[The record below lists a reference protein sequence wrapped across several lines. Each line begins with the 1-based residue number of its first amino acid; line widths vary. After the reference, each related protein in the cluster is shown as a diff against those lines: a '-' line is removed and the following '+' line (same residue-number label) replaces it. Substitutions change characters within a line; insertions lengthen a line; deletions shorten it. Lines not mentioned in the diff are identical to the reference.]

1 MQEVFYEES
10 VDTHNQSS
18 AKKKFTLFRVVSIIS
33 FICGAF
39 SIVLLLTMR
48 VPESGIGTPQ
58 IIMIVFLLV
67 VAAGFFVSGGLMA
80 RKKHGFFLSYDYT
93 FVSGELRISKV
104 FNNRRRKNLYRL
116 TTDRVIKVGR
126 VGSDSYDKVKRS
138 PDTKEDVCTPNT
150 EADDD
155 KEFFYIHAQT
165 DVGKKVIVLECR
177 PQLVLTVVRYIN
189 RPGILEPEFNKQTI
203 RK

>member
-58 IIMIVFLLV
+58 IIMIVF
-67 VAAGFFVSGGLMA
+67 FA
-80 RKKHGFFLSYDYT
+80 RGRCRIFCFRRVD
-93 FVSGELRISKV
+93 GEEKTRV
-104 FNNRRRKNLYRL
+104 F
-116 TTDRVIKVGR
+116 
-126 VGSDSYDKVKRS
+126 
-138 PDTKEDVCTPNT
+138 
-150 EADDD
+150 
-155 KEFFYIHAQT
+155 
-165 DVGKKVIVLECR
+165 
-177 PQLVLTVVRYIN
+177 
-189 RPGILEPEFNKQTI
+189 PEL
-203 RK
+203 

>member
-58 IIMIVFLLV
+58 IIMIVFCSWSLPDFLFP
-67 VAAGFFVSGGLMA
+67 AG
-80 RKKHGFFLSYDYT
+80 
-93 FVSGELRISKV
+93 
-104 FNNRRRKNLYRL
+104 
-116 TTDRVIKVGR
+116 
-126 VGSDSYDKVKRS
+126 
-138 PDTKEDVCTPNT
+138 
-150 EADDD
+150 
-155 KEFFYIHAQT
+155 
-165 DVGKKVIVLECR
+165 
-177 PQLVLTVVRYIN
+177 
-189 RPGILEPEFNKQTI
+189 
-203 RK
+203 